1 MALKVTNISD
11 LKNSELKIKE
21 AKNSYLEA
29 LNGITDAVK
38 STELFWQGEDAYK
51 FRREIYSLIKT
62 DFNDVKE
69 ELEFEE
75 LFLNR
80 VRTTLE
86 NAQEE
91 VKKRLNS

>member
-1 MALKVTNISD
+1 MALKVMNIND

-21 AKNSYLEA
+21 AKNSFEEA
-29 LNGITDAVK
+29 LKGITDAVK

-51 FRREIYSLIKT
+51 FRQEIYSLIKT

-69 ELEFEE
+69 EMEFEE

-86 NAQEE
+86 NAQQE